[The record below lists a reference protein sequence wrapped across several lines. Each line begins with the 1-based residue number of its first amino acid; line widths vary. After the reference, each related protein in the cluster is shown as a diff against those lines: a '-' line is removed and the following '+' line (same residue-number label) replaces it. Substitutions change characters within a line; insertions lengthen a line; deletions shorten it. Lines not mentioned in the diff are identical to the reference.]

1 MSLRF
6 AAFLLVSACPVVGQT
21 TLDFSGRLNT
31 ELRQEYTY
39 DPSAE
44 VAPAAPVLALADDD
58 VVQFEPFTVTA
69 FDHFQQDITE
79 AARSAAAAREAA
91 KFSALRGGQILE
103 TAIGPV
109 DLKLGI
115 WPQLI
120 PFTPEAPWK
129 TGTKLSV
136 DVIRI
141 SW

>member
-1 MSLRF
+1 MSLRL
-6 AAFLLVSACPVVGQT
+6 AVFLLVSACSVVGQT
-21 TLDFSGRLNT
+21 ALEFSGRLNA
-31 ELRQEYTY
+31 ELHKEYTY

-44 VAPAAPVLALADDD
+44 VVPAAPVLALADDE

-69 FDHFQQDITE
+69 FDHFEQDITD
-79 AARSAAAAREAA
+79 AARQAAAAREAA

-103 TAIGPV
+103 TEIGPV
-109 DLKLGI
+109 DFKLGV

-129 TGTKLSV
+129 TGMKLSV